1 MRKELAENGGLE
13 EVSNEE
19 LMEARLGTET
29 EQSEKYEEEK
39 HK

>member
-1 MRKELAENGGLE
+1 MKKELAEEGGLK

-29 EQSEKYEEEK
+29 EQSEKYGEEN